1 MKISHQDA
9 WVFSGLF
16 ANFDLSAAQLEF
28 IIYIYFFL
36 IIIIV
41 KIVLSQ
47 PLIALS
53 IIMLSK
59 RVRAHYVTSN
69 PRINQSSPLS
79 LTLTL

>member
-1 MKISHQDA
+1 MKISHKDP

-16 ANFDLSAAQLEF
+16 ANFDLNAIQLEL
-28 IIYIYFFL
+28 IIFYFFFL
-36 IIIIV
+36 ITRIV

-47 PLIALS
+47 PLTALS

-59 RVRAHYVTSN
+59 HVRAHYVTSN